1 MHGAEYYMRPEGY
14 SCPMKPSR
22 YLMAS
27 RGKMIKLW
35 FTKRTKTC
43 LHDLA
48 TICICNW
55 QSARLEARYLVEVL
69 GVGQYAGRADALNIL
84 I

>member
-27 RGKMIKLW
+27 RGKMFKLW
-35 FTKRTKTC
+35 FTKQTKPFLKHNLAC
-43 LHDLA
+43 LYESHA
-48 TICICNW
+48 NHC
-55 QSARLEARYLVEVL
+55 
-69 GVGQYAGRADALNIL
+69 
-84 I
+84 